1 MARVFFA
8 GVFGA
13 VEDDG
18 VEVAVAGVEDVGDAE
33 VFGGGHCGRSFRG
46 LRGALVRGMTPS
58 CTM

>member
-8 GVFGA
+8 GIVWR

-33 VFGGGHCGRSFRG
+33 IFGGGHLGDSFRG
-46 LRGALVRGMTPS
+46 RREARCGG
-58 CTM
+58 